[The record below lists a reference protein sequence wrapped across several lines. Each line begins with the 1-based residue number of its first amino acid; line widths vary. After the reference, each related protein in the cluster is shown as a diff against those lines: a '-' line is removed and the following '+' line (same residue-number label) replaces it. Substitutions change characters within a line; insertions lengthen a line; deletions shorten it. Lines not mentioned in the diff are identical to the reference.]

1 VRLLATYTVNRLGDH
16 VGIVA
21 LALLVYDQTGDALA
35 VSGLFVAM
43 EFLPA
48 FAAPALVARVDQA
61 PFRRVLPALYVAE
74 AALFAALA
82 VLADDFSL
90 PVVLA
95 LAFLDGLCMLA
106 ARGLTR
112 AAINAVLEP
121 AGQLR
126 AGNGLVNVGF
136 AVAGVLGAATGG
148 ALVEW
153 LGVSAALALDAG
165 SFLIAGIV
173 LAGAREL
180 PGGAVERERF
190 LARWRAGFSFAWRTP
205 LLRLLLTGEA
215 LALILFTLIVPI
227 EVLYARET
235 LDTNAFGYGV
245 LLSSWGAGLTL
256 GSLAYLRLKERPPVA
271 LLFFAT
277 LLIAAAYLGMGIGR
291 ELWIACALSVLG
303 GFGNGIQWVAL
314 VTAVQ
319 EATPADLQ
327 ARVVGLLESVASA
340 ATGIGFV
347 LGGVLVAATEP
358 PTAFLV
364 SGAGLLA
371 LVLLTAVALRGRG
384 AELRPPRPPGAPSG
398 AA

>member
-1 VRLLATYTVNRLGDH
+1 MLAPLRSPTFARLLWTYTVNRLGDH

-21 LALLVYDQTGDALA
+21 LALLVYAKTSDALA
-35 VSGLFVAM
+35 VSALFVAM

-48 FAAPALVARVDQA
+48 FAAPVLIARIDQLA
-61 PFRRVLPALYVAE
+61 FRRALPGLYVAE
-74 AALFAALA
+74 AGLFAALA
-82 VLADDFSL
+82 LVAEHFSL
-90 PVVLA
+90 AVVIA
-95 LAFLDGLCMLA
+95 LAFLDGVLMLS

-153 LGVSAALALDAG
+153 LGVSTALAVDAG
-165 SFLIAGIV
+165 SFLVAALV

-180 PGGAVERERF
+180 PGGAVEREHF
-190 LARWRAGFSFAWRTP
+190 LERWRAGFAFAWRSP
-205 LLRLLLTGEA
+205 LLRVLLVGEA
-215 LALILFTLIVPI
+215 LALVLFTLIVPI

-235 LDTNAFGYGV
+235 LDASAFGYGV

-256 GSLAYLRLKERPPVA
+256 GSLAYLRLKERSPAA
-271 LLFFAT
+271 LLIAST
-277 LLIAAAYLGMGIGR
+277 LLIAAAYLGMSAAR
-291 ELWIACALSVLG
+291 ELWIACALSIVG

-340 ATGIGFV
+340 ATGVGFV
-347 LGGVLVAATEP
+347 IGGVLVAATEP

-364 SGAGLLA
+364 SGAGLLGLL
-371 LVLLTAVALRGRG
+371 LVGAVAARARAG
-384 AELRPPRPPGAPSG
+384 
-398 AA
+398 